1 MQTEKVTF
9 TTDEGIQLSARLELP
24 IDQHPHAYA
33 LFAHCFTCNKN
44 LSAVR
49 NISRA
54 LARQGFG
61 VLRFDFTGLGESE
74 GDFADTNFSSNI
86 QDLLSAARFLGTDY
100 ESPSLLIGHSLGGAA
115 VLRAAYELES
125 VKAVATIGAP
135 FDPEHVK
142 HLFGESQK
150 EIEESGVAKVHIGGR
165 SFTVKKQFLEDI
177 EANKLSDRIAS
188 LDRALLIMHSPQD
201 LIVAVENAADI
212 YMAARH
218 PKSFISLDGADHL
231 LSRKAD
237 SQYAGH
243 MIAAWTE
250 RYLPR
255 PSKDTLQAEKEVSV
269 RLNAEDD
276 FTTDIMIRKH
286 GLVADEPESVGG
298 HDFGPTPYD
307 LVSAGLG
314 ACTAMTLHMYAR
326 RKKWPLDSVKVHID
340 HYKDYAQDQQE
351 CADEKPAQI
360 DHFERVLEIE
370 GDLSE
375 KQLERLLEIADRCP
389 VHRTLHN
396 PVDIRSVLKGLEGE

>member
-9 TTDEGIQLSARLELP
+9 TTDEGTELSARLELP

-54 LARQGFG
+54 LARRGFG

-86 QDLLSAARFLGTDY
+86 QDLLAAARFMGTRY
-100 ESPSLLIGHSLGGAA
+100 EPPSLLIGHSLGGAA

-135 FDPEHVK
+135 FDPEHVT
-142 HLFGESQK
+142 HLFGESQQ
-150 EIEESGVAKVHIGGR
+150 EIEESGVAKVNIGGR
-165 SFTVKKQFLEDI
+165 SFTVKKQFLDDI
-177 EANKLSDRIAS
+177 EENKLSDRIAF
-188 LDRALLIMHSPQD
+188 LNRALLIMHSPQD
-201 LIVAVENAADI
+201 LIVVVDNAADI
-212 YMAARH
+212 YAAARH

-231 LSRKAD
+231 LSNKAD
-237 SQYAGH
+237 SQYAGD
-243 MIAAWTE
+243 MIATWTE

-255 PSKDTLQAEKEVSV
+255 PDKDTLKAEKEVSV

-276 FTTDIMIRKH
+276 FTTDIMVRKH

-326 RKKWPLDSVKVHID
+326 RKKWPLESVKVHID

-351 CADEKPAQI
+351 CADEKATQI

-370 GDLSE
+370 GDLSD

-396 PVDIRSVLKGLEGE
+396 PVEIHTVLKETEGA

>member
-9 TTDEGIQLSARLELP
+9 TSDEGIQLSARLELP

-86 QDLLSAARFLGTDY
+86 QDLLSAAQFLEDEY

-135 FDPEHVK
+135 FDPEHVT
-142 HLFGESQK
+142 HLFGESQE
-150 EIEESGVAKVHIGGR
+150 EIEEKGVAEVHIGGR
-165 SFTVKKQFLEDI
+165 SFTVKKQFLQDI
-177 EANKLSDRIAS
+177 ESNKLSERIGS

-201 LIVAVENAADI
+201 LIVPVDNAADI
-212 YMAARH
+212 YLAARH

-231 LSRKAD
+231 LSKKED

-255 PSKDTLQAEKEVSV
+255 PDKDTLKAEKEVSV

-286 GLVADEPESVGG
+286 ALVADEPESVGG

-326 RKKWPLDSVKVHID
+326 RKKWPLESVKVHLD
-340 HYKDYAQDQQE
+340 HFKDYAEDQQK
-351 CADEKPAQI
+351 CADNKSPQI
-360 DHFERVLEIE
+360 DHFERTLDIK
-370 GDLSE
+370 GDLSKE
-375 KQLERLLEIADRCP
+375 QIERLLEIADRCP

-396 PVDIRSVLKGLEGE
+396 PVEIRTILKGATEQ